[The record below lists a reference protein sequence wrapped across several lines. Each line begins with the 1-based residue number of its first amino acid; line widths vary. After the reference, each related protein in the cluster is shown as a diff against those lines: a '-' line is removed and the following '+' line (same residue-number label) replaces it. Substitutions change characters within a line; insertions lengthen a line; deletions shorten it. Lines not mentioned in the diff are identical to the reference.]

1 MGKIKS
7 KLVKRSAKTFIN
19 KGVEFTES
27 FEKNKKI
34 LGNTLPS
41 KKLRN
46 QMAGFLAKLKK
57 QEKQDRPRI
66 LIKQSEKN
74 DMGKTQEKISGKQ

>member
-7 KLVKRSAKTFIN
+7 KMMRRTSETLLKEE
-19 KGVEFTES
+19 GLEFSED

-34 LGNTLPS
+34 LGDTMPS

-46 QMAGFLAKLKK
+46 RIAGLISRMKRQEAKRKAELASDK
-57 QEKQDRPRI
+57 
-66 LIKQSEKN
+66 
-74 DMGKTQEKISGKQ
+74 

>member
-7 KLVKRSAKTFIN
+7 KLTRRTANTLIK
-19 KGVEFTES
+19 KGIEFNEI

-34 LGNTLPS
+34 LGNSMPS

-46 QMAGFLAKLKK
+46 QIAGFLSRIKK
-57 QEKQDRPRI
+57 QEEINRAQ
-66 LIKQSEKN
+66 LL
-74 DMGKTQEKISGKQ
+74 GK